1 MTGIYKI
8 AASNYTTLDEAL
20 RSGRSGSISVTDTA
34 TVLARDIRNGLF
46 TTHANRI
53 SKITNSNGADISLS
67 VDQLKVNKA
76 VLLKL
81 SSATVA
87 VADDAA
93 DIGAN
98 ITSLDAVYSKIKS
111 IESSG
116 ADTADQTDNVNITY
130 NDYKS
135 SRNITGLTRLINT
148 FDYDATAAVDTGEK
162 VNVTGF
168 SGNSA
173 ALSALINDAKVSSI
187 TINDTIANLTQ
198 NASLILG
205 ATGKIVTGAGTGVSV
220 TDTLKNINTD
230 SAKALIG
237 SVLDSVKN
245 TDLGSVK
252 VTLNASEM
260 TASALAQ
267 LNATGAANT
276 VGGNMAA
283 FRSRLD
289 LIISGSAADISK
301 NANQLTNAVD
311 GSSAIGTLISA
322 IKVND
327 GTSAKPTTINLS
339 ATQYTAIEGKIAVNS
354 NADRYK
360 YKLTDVTV
368 AQATAIQAS
377 DLVLSYTMKD
387 TAAQL
392 NSAGDIASALT
403 DKVKSLTITDA
414 LAADVTDTTTGISDQ
429 YDLLSLVQKAK
440 VSVEVKDAVANIT
453 DGTTLTEIGAKA
465 FIKSIEA
472 TSSDVTDLTSTAG
485 TNGINI
491 VNNKAITKITVT
503 DSFANVATYINSH
516 TKPTKVTFA

>member
-1 MTGIYKI
+1 MNGIFKI
-8 AASNYTTLDEAL
+8 GASTYTTLANAL
-20 RSGRSGSISVTDTA
+20 ASGRSGSISVTA
-34 TVLARDIRNGLF
+34 NGSDIAGAIGSGLL
-46 TTHANRI
+46 TTNANRI
-53 SKITNSNGADISLS
+53 SKITNSNGADISLT

-93 DIGAN
+93 DIGSN

-111 IESSG
+111 IESTG
-116 ADTADQTDNVNITY
+116 AATSDETDNVSITY
-130 NDYKS
+130 NDYKA
-135 SRNITGLTRLINT
+135 SRNITGLTRLINS
-148 FDYDATAAVDTGEK
+148 FDYDSTAAVDTGEK

-187 TINDTIANLTQ
+187 TVNDTIANLTQ
-198 NASLILG
+198 NASLIMG
-205 ATGKIVTGAGTGVSV
+205 SSKIVTGAGLGVSV

-237 SVLDSVKN
+237 SVLASKKN
-245 TDLGSVK
+245 TDAGSIK
-252 VTLNASEM
+252 VSLSASEM
-260 TASALAQ
+260 TAGTLAQ
-267 LNATGAANT
+267 LTATTGAAGVNMT
-276 VGGNMAA
+276 V
-283 FRSRLD
+283 FRSKLD
-289 LIISGSAADISK
+289 LIISGNAADISK
-301 NANQLTNAVD
+301 NAQALTNAV
-311 GSSAIGTLISA
+311 GSTIGSFISA

-339 ATQYTAIEGKIAVNS
+339 ANQYNDIKTQIAVAS

-368 AQATAIQAS
+368 AQATAIQAD
-377 DLVLSYTMKD
+377 DLVLSYNMKD
-387 TAAQL
+387 TAANL
-392 NSAGDIASALT
+392 TTAAGDIATALT
-403 DKVKSLTITDA
+403 DKVKSLAITDT
-414 LAADVTDTTTGISDQ
+414 LAADVTTATTGISDQ

-440 VSVEVKDAVANIT
+440 VSVAVKDTVANIT
-453 DGTTLTEIGAKA
+453 AGTTLTEIGAKA

-472 TSSDVTDLTSTAG
+472 TSSDVTNLTSTAG

-503 DSFANVATYINSH
+503 DSFADVATYVNSN